1 MVTDKIYVGGMRVWT
16 CRSLP
21 PSTAQGSANKG
32 MMDFVRRRRWVRK
45 RRQVAAGEATRPAV
59 TSSPSPA
66 STANTPSIRSLQT
79 AADQRAAEGSQTP
92 LGTVAAG
99 DRLPLPQ
106 GWSAR
111 GSQLQVSRTA
121 SRRMSTR
128 RVSIPPPSYRLLHQR
143 KQRGM

>member
-1 MVTDKIYVGGMRVWT
+1 MLLLVEDDIAGVW
-16 CRSLP
+16 RHAGLIPSLIA
-21 PSTAQGSANKG
+21 PSTTQGSANKG

-45 RRQVAAGEATRPAV
+45 RRQVAPGEATQPAA
-59 TSSPSPA
+59 TSSSA
-66 STANTPSIRSLQT
+66 STANTTPSIRSLRT

-111 GSQLQVSRTA
+111 GSQLQVGRT
-121 SRRMSTR
+121 RMHT
-128 RVSIPPPSYRLLHQR
+128 VCTTYTA
-143 KQRGM
+143 

>member
-1 MVTDKIYVGGMRVWT
+1 
-16 CRSLP
+16 
-21 PSTAQGSANKG
+21 
-32 MMDFVRRRRWVRK
+32 VRK
-45 RRQVAAGEATRPAV
+45 RRQFAPGEATQPAV
-59 TSSPSPA
+59 TSSPA

-111 GSQLQVSRTA
+111 GSQLQVNQTA
-121 SRRMSTR
+121 SRWNSYWHRVVVTSRHPIVFATSKNSKR
-128 RVSIPPPSYRLLHQR
+128 RSRIWTCGGRVLLP
-143 KQRGM
+143 